1 MTQNSAHSLKVIQN
15 AIPKDIAYQVRAE
28 FETADYDKIIQ
39 ERTRQFAR
47 EFPEPLPNM
56 PGADEIYYSE
66 CYRSKYL
73 ENSPLVLETF
83 DQHLK
88 PIIEAETNKVIIDAD
103 LRCYKMTEG
112 GHFRIHRDSNRSDIG
127 FILYLSENWKW
138 DWGGLLLVVQDDDT
152 ATVTI
157 PKFNQLVIMD
167 HKYSQMPHC
176 VTPITRFAKEPRFI
190 LVGFLRSKD

>member
-1 MTQNSAHSLKVIQN
+1 MCFLLKYYYTVFFYLSQLKLNIKYSYYLISNPKDQMTQNSAHSLKVIQN

-73 ENSPLVLETF
+73 E
-83 DQHLK
+83 
-88 PIIEAETNKVIIDAD
+88 
-103 LRCYKMTEG
+103 
-112 GHFRIHRDSNRSDIG
+112 
-127 FILYLSENWKW
+127 
-138 DWGGLLLVVQDDDT
+138 
-152 ATVTI
+152 TI
-157 PKFNQLVIMD
+157 SV
-167 HKYSQMPHC
+167 
-176 VTPITRFAKEPRFI
+176 
-190 LVGFLRSKD
+190 